1 MTPRSG
7 RPLLYVAEDDPGI
20 QRVLQI
26 VLDREQFDV
35 VFVSDGETLLSQV
48 AGRAP
53 DGILLDWMLPGMEGP
68 DICRRLKADSS
79 TAAIPVVF
87 LTARSQTRDVDQGL
101 ALGAAGYIIKPFDA
115 LTIGRDIRLLLAKAS
130 A

>member
-1 MTPRSG
+1 M
-7 RPLLYVAEDDPGI
+7 
-20 QRVLQI
+20 
-26 VLDREQFDV
+26 

-48 AGRAP
+48 AARAP

-68 DICRRLKADSS
+68 DVCRRLKADPS

-87 LTARSQTRDVDQGL
+87 LTARSQTREVDQGL
-101 ALGAAGYIIKPFDA
+101 ALGAAGYITKPFDA